1 MKMFAW
7 FWAILSLTTL
17 FGCGTTQVVDACP
30 EPIPIPEPTAAM
42 VSCETALSEL
52 PENFGDLPVREA
64 VAILSTN
71 HVIDATWFFECARK
85 HSELTRWIEEG
96 R

>member
-1 MKMFAW
+1 
-7 FWAILSLTTL
+7 
-17 FGCGTTQVVDACP
+17 
-30 EPIPIPEPTAAM
+30 M

>member
-7 FWAILSLTTL
+7 LWVILSLLTL
-17 FGCGTTQVVDACP
+17 SACGTTQVVDACP
-30 EPIPIPEPTAAM
+30 EPIPTPEPTEAM

-52 PENFGDLPVREA
+52 PENFPDLPVREA
-64 VAILSTN
+64 ISILSAN

-85 HSELTRWIEEG
+85 HQELTRWIEGE